1 MNFPV
6 ETRIELLEV
15 IKNNQPIKI
24 RGINGFGDPF
34 VIEGKIAITK
44 NGYACIESDN
54 LTIDLCPKDNNKTS
68 QFILTLSV
76 NPPKDYFSAW
86 ESMTILSICLTDG
99 EDIYKNP
106 EQDKIL
112 KMCMH
117 FKNENSNK
125 RVKSTDS
132 DVVSLLQISIGK
144 PCVLDGH
151 KGVIISFLGTDNG
164 NQTLAYIA
172 HKGFASPCYIDND
185 SYLFLLDKNENI
197 IERSFNNEDMKDQ
210 ENE

>member
-112 KMCMH
+112 KMVLDDPKLQEAYAYTRKDYDVSVYEAM
-117 FKNENSNK
+117 KSDKTIVSTVAKIIVELNGSDDPSEQK
-125 RVKSTDS
+125 RVYQTIFKYLNDN
-132 DVVSLLQISIGK
+132 LL
-144 PCVLDGH
+144 V
-151 KGVIISFLGTDNG
+151 
-164 NQTLAYIA
+164 
-172 HKGFASPCYIDND
+172 
-185 SYLFLLDKNENI
+185 
-197 IERSFNNEDMKDQ
+197 
-210 ENE
+210 